1 MTCVYVNGM
10 NDETIIPDE
19 AIQLSPSGA
28 PDDIRPGNTWVTNG
42 PNDRYVE
49 ITVGDTLKSGGTIQ
63 LVDNENVD
71 KYTVE
76 TITPTGLVFVKVNIS
91 LIILLTSEINI
102 TYLLFDIIYIF
113 F

>member
-1 MTCVYVNGM
+1 M
-10 NDETIIPDE
+10 
-19 AIQLSPSGA
+19 
-28 PDDIRPGNTWVTNG
+28 
-42 PNDRYVE
+42 
-49 ITVGDTLKSGGTIQ
+49 KSGGTIQ

-102 TYLLFDIIYIF
+102 TRLLFDIIWIF